1 MKSAIDMGAKGHAAF
16 RYRSKLAQRHDLI
29 AARIGQDRAIPAH
42 EAMQAA
48 QSRDAL
54 GSRAE
59 HEMIGV
65 AEYDI
70 RTRGYDVVDEYGFDR
85 RGSTDRHEGGC
96 ADDAA
101 RSCDF
106 SEPGV
111 PVSGQKPEGEGRGH
125 SRVLSA

>member
-1 MKSAIDMGAKGHAAF
+1 
-16 RYRSKLAQRHDLI
+16 
-29 AARIGQDRAIPAH
+29 
-42 EAMQAA
+42 MQAA

-65 AEYDI
+65 AKNDI
-70 RTRGYDVVDEYGFDR
+70 RTRGFDVIDEHGFDR
-85 RGSTDRHEGGC
+85 CGSANRHEGGC

-106 SEPGV
+106 SEACV

-125 SRVLSA
+125 GRVLSAR